1 MREGTEIVEAA
12 GFEVEISGDRSK
24 PLMILTRMAG
34 RDGGI
39 WDPIWH
45 HFEDR
50 FTVANFDLRMPG
62 PEGVADAHTM
72 FRGFG
77 DDCAAVA
84 GALGY
89 ATFHIFGWNGGTHV
103 ALRCAADHPE
113 KVASC
118 LLLGPFRE
126 MPDMRGIEKGIE
138 FMRVMMANGDALL
151 YSHYF
156 YMAGVSDRFIE
167 TRFDEIAAMAE
178 QRAAGDAFVTLDI
191 ERLTRWI
198 RALRRDWISDDELK
212 AIRAP
217 TLVVATGLNRWHAG
231 PTVPM
236 AEAVAGL
243 IPNAGLSVMEGVGPL
258 VLLEDPDGFAAC
270 IAPFLESVA

>member
-12 GFEVEISGDRSK
+12 GFDVEISGDRSK

-34 RDGGI
+34 KDGGI

-62 PEGVADAHTM
+62 PDGLDDGRGM
-72 FRGFG
+72 FTGFG
-77 DDCAAVA
+77 DDCANVA
-84 GALGY
+84 AALGHDR
-89 ATFHIFGWNGGTHV
+89 FHIFGWNGGTHV
-103 ALRCAADHPE
+103 AMRCAADHPD

-118 LLLGPFRE
+118 LLLCPFRE
-126 MPDMRGIEKGIE
+126 MPDMRGVEKGIE

-156 YMAGVSDRFIE
+156 YMAGVSDHFIE
-167 TRFDEIAAMAE
+167 TRFDEIADMAE
-178 QRAAGDAFVTLDI
+178 RRAAGDKFVTLDLD
-191 ERLTRWI
+191 RLTRWI
-198 RALRRDWISDDELK
+198 RGLRRDWIDDDELR
-212 AIRAP
+212 AITAP
-217 TLVVATGLNRWHAG
+217 TMVVATGLNRWHAG

-243 IPNAGLSVMEGVGPL
+243 IPNADLAVMDRAGPL
-258 VLLEDPDGFAAC
+258 VLLEDPDGFAARV
-270 IAPFLESVA
+270 APFLDSVT